1 MKLYVV
7 DAFTT
12 RKFSGNQAGVALLG
26 RDEDYPDD
34 GFMQTLAAELKHS
47 ETVFVKRLGPE
58 SVRLRY
64 FTPGRGGSVRAR
76 HHCGVYRA
84 AGGGKP
90 GPRHLWRLYA
100 GG

>member
-58 SVRLRY
+58 SFRLRY
-64 FTPGRGGSVRAR
+64 FTPD
-76 HHCGVYRA
+76 CGVYRA